1 MKNKSPI
8 PTPSLLTET
17 DVRAIVRLLGETCTL
32 TGSLNEKKHFVMTGL
47 GRLID
52 TQAWAWVHAVEMVP
66 GQLPVYAAFI
76 CGGFSEEILPRY
88 IQIQTHPDMARLSTS
103 LSIALQD
110 RTRPLTRTLQQL
122 MPVEE
127 FVNADVGDEWRACG
141 IYPRALSFHPL
152 ADGTYSAIAIYARCD
167 RPILTPREAKIAH
180 VILSGVPWLHVAQGA
195 AGEQT
200 TQVPQLPVRERLVL
214 ELLLQGYSRKAI
226 ATTMGISINTVA
238 GYAKN
243 IYRFFSVDSQAA
255 LSRLFRLT

>member
-1 MKNKSPI
+1 MKKEI
-8 PTPSLLTET
+8 PLSQKSLLTEK
-17 DVRAIVRLLGETCTL
+17 DVRAIVRLLGQTSTL
-32 TGSLNEKKHFVMTGL
+32 GGSLNEKKHFVMAGL
-47 GRLID
+47 GKLID

-66 GQLPVYAAFI
+66 GELPVYAAFI
-76 CGGFSEEILPRY
+76 CGGFSEETLARFIK
-88 IQIQTHPDMARLSTS
+88 IQSHPDMARLSTS
-103 LSIALQD
+103 LSRELQG
-110 RTRPLTRTLQQL
+110 RSRALTRTLPQL
-122 MPVEE
+122 MPVED
-127 FVNADVGDEWRACG
+127 FYNAEVDKEWRACG
-141 IYPRALSFHPL
+141 IYPGALSFHPL
-152 ADGTYSAIAIYARCD
+152 HDGTFSALAIYRSCHK
-167 RPILTPREAKIAH
+167 PVLTPREAKIAH

-243 IYRFFSVDSQAA
+243 IYRFFHVDSQAA